1 MSVTYGAGGATRG
14 RTVEIASKIKNDNKI
29 EALAHLTCL
38 GAKANEIDDILEQ
51 LRKNNI
57 ENILALR
64 GDKPKDGLPVEEGD
78 FKYAQDLISYV
89 KGRNDFFNRRG
100 ILS

>member
-1 MSVTYGAGGATRG
+1 MKISELFKNKKTVVSFEVFPPNTIYSLEDVYSSIDELAKLQPDFMSVTYGAGGATRG

-51 LRKNNI
+51 LRK
-57 ENILALR
+57 
-64 GDKPKDGLPVEEGD
+64 K
-78 FKYAQDLISYV
+78 
-89 KGRNDFFNRRG
+89 
-100 ILS
+100 